1 MSRSESAQTATSS
14 DVNAAD
20 EGRQDSSW
28 RHPSRDCECP
38 ACEGNNGGL
47 RFCAKCRY
55 NGCTAGK
62 ALCEVSDDE

>member
-1 MSRSESAQTATSS
+1 MSRSESAQTATSA
-14 DVNAAD
+14 DVDAPD
-20 EGRQDSSW
+20 QE

-38 ACEGNNGGL
+38 ACGGNNGGL